1 MILVIESLNKNAS
14 KILAERFGE
23 EIIDCE
29 NYTVEEILNI
39 FLKKDKV
46 ILLNLFGNKDWTNS
60 ELLSIGS
67 YVARKGIV
75 VYLTKKNQEDLLKT
89 YSKEDVVAL
98 NTRMAQLQLCVPILA
113 EEF

>member
-46 ILLNLFGNKDWTNS
+46 ILLNLVGNKD
-60 ELLSIGS
+60 
-67 YVARKGIV
+67 
-75 VYLTKKNQEDLLKT
+75 
-89 YSKEDVVAL
+89 
-98 NTRMAQLQLCVPILA
+98 
-113 EEF
+113 